1 MQFKI
6 ISIAA
11 ALTIGVLALPIPNL
25 ANEDLVLNPEVP
37 ETTPME
43 KRDIGFTAG
52 SLEARQKYFEGR
64 RRGNGFRS
72 GGIGG
77 GKGGS
82 GGKVPPKGP
91 PDNSEPPRIPHKKR
105 GSGTLF
111 SRSTDPV
118 C

>member
-64 RRGNGFRS
+64 VYYGLGFLSLYRTLLYHS
-72 GGIGG
+72 IHPL
-77 GKGGS
+77 
-82 GGKVPPKGP
+82 PPSP
-91 PDNSEPPRIPHKKR
+91 WPFLPSPSHSQTNSPLIYGLVRI
-105 GSGTLF
+105 
-111 SRSTDPV
+111 
-118 C
+118 